1 MFNKDEVRDANI
13 LLHSALAGNYKDT
26 EPHYR
31 KENILRVG
39 SILQDLQRKTC
50 AESLLD
56 IGCGMGFIIDIAK
69 PYFRVIRGVDITPA
83 MLEKV
88 DTSSEYADV
97 KVQLAPSDSLPFE
110 SGFFDVCTAYA
121 VLHHLDVLLPTFQ
134 EICRVLKKGGMFYSD
149 LDPNYYFWDA
159 VSRLPEDRAY
169 SDFVR
174 REIDAVIHKD
184 QELEDLFHID
194 KGVLRAAEHLKH
206 EEGGFREE
214 DLRDILYQAGFSEVT
229 VQYEWFLGEAKVI
242 HGEQAASADALRG
255 YLRDALPL
263 TRHLFKYLMVY
274 ARK

>member
-1 MFNKDEVRDANI
+1 MYNKEEVRNANI
-13 LLHSALAGNYKDT
+13 SLHSALVDKYKET

-31 KENILRVG
+31 QENILRVG
-39 SILQDLQRKTC
+39 RILQDLQGKTG
-50 AESLLD
+50 AVSLLD

-83 MLEKV
+83 MLKKV
-88 DTSSEYADV
+88 DTSSDTADV
-97 KVQLAPSDSLPFE
+97 KVQLAPSDNLPFANE
-110 SGFFDVCTAYA
+110 SFDVCTAYA
-121 VLHHLDVLLPTFQ
+121 VLHHLDALLPTFQ

-149 LDPNYYFWDA
+149 LDPNYYFWEA
-159 VSRLPEDRAY
+159 VSRLPEDGNY

-206 EEGGFREE
+206 EQGGFREE
-214 DLRDILYQAGFSEVT
+214 DLRDILYKAGFSEVEIR
-229 VQYEWFLGEAKVI
+229 YEWFLGEAHVI
-242 HGEQAASADALRG
+242 HGEKSPSADALRG